1 MTESSEKYS
10 HTSEL
15 IELVFYCGFYVNWR
29 LGKLGYRNTEYE
41 KKKRSKKLLPFL
53 NRVFDQFL
61 GI

>member
-29 LGKLGYRNTEYE
+29 LGKLGYRNTEYDYLQL
-41 KKKRSKKLLPFL
+41 KKKKEVKNCCHF
-53 NRVFDQFL
+53 
-61 GI
+61 

>member
-29 LGKLGYRNTEYE
+29 LGKLGYRNTEYDYLQW
-41 KKKRSKKLLPFL
+41 KKKKK
-53 NRVFDQFL
+53 
-61 GI
+61 